1 MNKINVESR
10 THIFAPLN
18 HALQSQDYAESKH
31 HEQPPNILGFGLFI
45 YFKLSAYIYIYIH
58 LSEHYP

>member
-1 MNKINVESR
+1 MNKINVESI

-45 YFKLSAYIYIYIH
+45 YFKLSAYIDTFIRT
-58 LSEHYP
+58 LSIVI